1 MRTIVVDWSGRA
13 TNESSSIWLAEAV
26 DGELVRLESGRTR
39 AAVVNEL
46 IRTAAQLI
54 DANEPCFIGLD
65 FSFSFPAW
73 FVRQHRC
80 ETAAHMW
87 PIVAQ
92 HGETWLAACEPPF
105 WGRPGKPKPRDADK
119 PQFRRTELDTQ
130 SVRGI
135 TPKSTFQIGGAGSVG
150 TGSIRGIPHL
160 STLQQAGCAIWPFD
174 SPGIVTVAEVY
185 PRLCTGA
192 VVKSSPAARRQYF
205 QDHTLLPHQ
214 AALESE
220 DAFDALISALTISQ
234 LPALS
239 FPRHVAPDGIVERE
253 GLIFDP
259 RPAASQ

>member
-39 AAVVNEL
+39 TAVVEEL
-46 IRTAAQLI
+46 IRTATQLI
-54 DANEPCFIGLD
+54 DANVPCFIGLD

-73 FVRQHRC
+73 FVKRHRC
-80 ETAAHMW
+80 HTAPQLW
-87 PIVAQ
+87 SVVAE
-92 HGETWLAACEPPF
+92 HGEAWLAACEPPF
-105 WGRPGKPKPRDADK
+105 WGRPGKPKPTNTQ
-119 PQFRRTELDTQ
+119 QFRRTETATHAV
-130 SVRGI
+130 SGI